1 MITRGGG
8 SLFDSPDVKTKMK
21 ILHAVDKSLDRIT
34 ILEICENAGVSRQT
48 FYRHFKS
55 KYDIP
60 SWHTIF
66 CRQFYLNEIGRS
78 INWETGY
85 YHHLRL
91 ITEERDFYRKSIQY
105 TINEPFGQTVIP
117 ENRKNVILETLAYYR
132 KVSIDRNMR
141 FIVET
146 FSKLECEVL
155 NDWMRSER
163 NVDLMQWTEDL
174 LSIVPSRLYRAMQI
188 TPMRGRGRTSKPL

>member
-1 MITRGGG
+1 MSPDLCGGG
-8 SLFDSPDVKTKMK
+8 IFDSPDVKTKMK
-21 ILHAVDKSLDRIT
+21 ILHAVDRSLDRIT
-34 ILEICENAGVSRQT
+34 ISEICKNAGISRQT

-105 TINEPFGQTVIP
+105 TINEPFGQTIIP
-117 ENRKNVILETLAYYR
+117 ESRKNVIFETLARYR
-132 KVSIDRNMR
+132 KIPINHNMR

-155 NDWMRSER
+155 NNWMRSGRET
-163 NVDLMQWTEDL
+163 NLAQWTDDL
-174 LSIVPSRLYRAMQI
+174 LSIVPDRLYRAMQI
-188 TPMRGRGRTSKPL
+188 DP